1 VSLQEERLGSPEIDR
16 RRFLKRAGTIAWS
29 TPVIITL
36 LAQSAAASHP
46 SGCIH
51 DGAECGVYNGAT
63 RVCDDFPS
71 DPGSTGD
78 CCLGAGRCK
87 FSVRVNGQPCI
98 CR

>member
-1 VSLQEERLGSPEIDR
+1 VQGNQLQGPEIDR
-16 RRFLKRAGTIAWS
+16 RRFLKRAGTVAWS
-29 TPVIITL
+29 TPIIITL
-36 LAQSAAASHP
+36 LAESAAASHP

-51 DGAECGVYNGAT
+51 DGAECGTYQSSSRTCIDLAG
-63 RVCDDFPS
+63 